1 VSQGYLNASNIVHS
15 SNTYLVAVPTPHIDS
30 KCDRSYVFAAAIAKV
45 AKDGQ
50 TVIVEST
57 ISPQTSVELE
67 KCFAANGL
75 KIDVVH
81 CPERAI
87 PGQTLYVLVN
97 NDSIIGGSSS
107 KAQQKV
113 KAIY

>member
-1 VSQGYLNASNIVHS
+1 VSQGYLNASNIVPS
-15 SNTYLVAVPTPHIDS
+15 SDTYLVAVPTPNIDS

-97 NDSIIGGSSS
+97 IDSIIGASSS

-113 KAIY
+113 NTIY